1 MSQMINLG
9 DELLRISPKD
19 NRKLEYS
26 VNDGRNWYM
35 RFPGS
40 NVVGEFEDLMDNG
53 DEILANTEKGLFYS
67 KNEGRNWY
75 RRH

>member
-26 VNDGRNWYM
+26 VNDGRTWSTRYH
-35 RFPGS
+35 GS
-40 NVVGEFEDLMDNG
+40 NSVGEFEDLMDNG

-67 KNEGRNWY
+67 KNEGRMWN

>member
-19 NRKLEYS
+19 NRTLEYS
-26 VNDGRNWYM
+26 INDGRTWHTRYHDNN
-35 RFPGS
+35 S
-40 NVVGEFEDLMDNG
+40 VGEFEDLMDNG

-67 KNEGRNWY
+67 KNEGRTWH

>member
-26 VNDGRNWYM
+26 VNDGRTWNT
-35 RFPGS
+35 RCHGS
-40 NVVGEFEDLMDNG
+40 NSVGEFEDLMDNG

-67 KNEGRNWY
+67 KNEGLTWN